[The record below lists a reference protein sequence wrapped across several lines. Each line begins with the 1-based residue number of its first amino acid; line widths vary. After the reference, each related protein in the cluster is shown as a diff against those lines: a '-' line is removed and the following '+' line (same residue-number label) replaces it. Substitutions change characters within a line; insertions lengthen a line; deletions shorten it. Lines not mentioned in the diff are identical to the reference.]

1 MNKDLAIIL
10 TIIYLI
16 VIYLV
21 YKYYNYTKK
30 IKYMKEIKVTCSDVI
45 IRRTHNK
52 KYYMYFYKL
61 KYQNEEVIISEK
73 FRLPIFQKYI
83 KINNKY
89 LMMINP
95 KNIDEYISPIEY
107 KTYKYYLY
115 ISIFLIILSILFFF

>member
-16 VIYLV
+16 VIYLM
-21 YKYYNYTKK
+21 YKYYNYVKK
-30 IKYMKEIKVTCSDVI
+30 IKYMKEVKATCSDVI
-45 IRRTHNK
+45 VRRTYNK

-61 KYQNEEVIISEK
+61 KYQKEEEIITDK
-73 FRLPIFQKYI
+73 LRLPIFQKYI
-83 KINNKY
+83 KINKEY
-89 LMMINP
+89 LMMVNP
-95 KNIDEYISPIEY
+95 KNTSEYLTPIEY

>member
-45 IRRTHNK
+45 IRRTYNK

-61 KYQNEEVIISEK
+61 KYKSEEVIISDK

-89 LMMINP
+89 L
-95 KNIDEYISPIEY
+95 SH
-107 KTYKYYLY
+107 
-115 ISIFLIILSILFFF
+115 